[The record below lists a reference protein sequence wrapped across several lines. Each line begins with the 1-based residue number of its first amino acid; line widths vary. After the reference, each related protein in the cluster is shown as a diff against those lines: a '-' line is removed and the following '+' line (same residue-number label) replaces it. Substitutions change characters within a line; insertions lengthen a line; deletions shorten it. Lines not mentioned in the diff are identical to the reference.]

1 MNIMQKEF
9 NVLIMDFNS
18 KKIKPY
24 NVLSYFREEW
34 KDKYHK
40 EEKNKIK
47 ETKSKELLRQWI
59 IIRSRYMFWARCEY
73 EHLVAHWPFGSYKI
87 KEDLKKLLTSDFDI
101 EKLDDSIKF
110 YNILMQDMEKIDI
123 HDQIMMNI
131 DIVTDILYNE
141 FRLDE
146 NI

>member
-1 MNIMQKEF
+1 MKQF
-9 NVLIMDFNS
+9 NVIQFDFTHR
-18 KKIKPY
+18 KIIHY
-24 NVLSYFREEW
+24 DVLPYFREEW

-40 EEKNKIK
+40 EEKSKIK
-47 ETKSKELLRQWI
+47 ETKSKELLRHWI
-59 IIRSRYMFWARCEY
+59 ISRSKYMFWARCEY
-73 EHLVAHWPFGSYKI
+73 EHLVAPWPFGSYKS
-87 KEDLKKLLTSDFDI
+87 KEDLKKLLTSEFDI

-123 HDQIMMNI
+123 HAQIMMNI
-131 DIVTDILYNE
+131 DIITDILYNE